1 MKINSNL
8 KITLYISFI
17 SILLNSC
24 TKKTDNHIGPTM
36 GKLIS
41 TIQYSTGGSYNYTYN
56 SNGQRAT
63 FVYKFGTITEIGS
76 YTYTA
81 SSITMLAN
89 EISGTN
95 QYTIKATILLN
106 NAGLAISE
114 VDSTTGSSTSGNTL
128 YYIYDANGY
137 RTSTITQSSTQNFSY
152 QNGNLSTTIYSGTT
166 PNNYSYTYLM
176 DKPNTLGNQNVGI
189 YYLGKDNANLKNSYT
204 YTSGTSTTTY
214 NYSYIFN
221 SDGTVQKLTI
231 TMVPSTGTP
240 STSWIAYTYQ

>member
-1 MKINSNL
+1 MKINSKL
-8 KITLYISFI
+8 KIALYISFI

-24 TKKTDNHIGPTM
+24 IKKADNHIGPTM

-41 TIQYSTGGSYNYTYN
+41 SIQYSTGGTNTYTYN
-56 SNGQRAT
+56 SSGQRST
-63 FVYKFGTITEIGS
+63 FVYKSGTITEIGS

-95 QYTIKATILLN
+95 SYTIKSTILLN

-128 YYIYDANGY
+128 YYTYDANGY
-137 RTSTITQSSTQNFSY
+137 RTSAITQSSTQNFTY
-152 QNGNLSTTIYSGTT
+152 QNGNLSSVIYSGTT
-166 PNNYSYTYLM
+166 PYNYTYTYLM

-189 YYLGKDNANLKNSYT
+189 YYLGKDNANLKNT
-204 YTSGTSTTTY
+204 YTNTYGSSTTTY
-214 NYSYIFN
+214 YNSYIFN
-221 SDGTVQKLTI
+221 SDGTVQKLTT
-231 TMVPSTGTP
+231 TMVPSSGTP